1 MTRYTMRYQTL
12 IEDYNEFREPVRRPR
27 YFIIIKYF
35 LVGYIF
41 FHLLWL
47 IATLPIGLQDL
58 RHEEHQ
64 HTDEIHAVW
73 VISILYSFV
82 FSVIGLVGILRENF
96 ILCFIFAISM
106 VINLLLLVYGTVLH
120 RTQTTGMIVALITNW
135 FFTCV
140 VIAFTKLVDSLE
152 RPRGSELLE
161 STPGFLHSIYI
172 RPERPPEGDLK
183 EPPEA

>member
-1 MTRYTMRYQTL
+1 MRYQTL

-27 YFIIIKYF
+27 YFLIIKYF

-47 IATLPIGLQDL
+47 IATLPIGLRDL

-96 ILCFIFAISM
+96 ILCFIFGISM
-106 VINLLLLVYGTVLH
+106 VINLLLLVYGAVLH
-120 RTQTTGMIVALITNW
+120 RTQTTG
-135 FFTCV
+135 
-140 VIAFTKLVDSLE
+140 
-152 RPRGSELLE
+152 
-161 STPGFLHSIYI
+161 
-172 RPERPPEGDLK
+172 
-183 EPPEA
+183 